1 MKGKGNKKMNRV
13 LIITAWILIMFG
25 YCAFYVW
32 MAHIDFKEG
41 EKE

>member
-1 MKGKGNKKMNRV
+1 MNRT
-13 LIITAWILIMFG
+13 LIITVWTLLMIG

-41 EKE
+41 EKEWENLY

>member
-1 MKGKGNKKMNRV
+1 MNRT
-13 LIITAWILIMFG
+13 LILVIWGLIMFG

-41 EKE
+41 DKE